1 MTNGVAGKGHVV
13 LSEDTPR
20 FPRAATKLKLDPVLM
35 EHTGV
40 YGKLG
45 TQRVV
50 LISIIHAARFTAQS
64 AIFCVQPGKLDSRN
78 RRVGYL
84 GHLCTPWRRLISCE
98 W

>member
-50 LISIIHAARFTAQS
+50 LISIFTLPGSQPNQRFFVFNRASWIRETVGS
-64 AIFCVQPGKLDSRN
+64 VTSVIFAL
-78 RRVGYL
+78 L
-84 GHLCTPWRRLISCE
+84 GGD
-98 W
+98 

>member
-50 LISIIHAARFTAQS
+50 LISIFTLPGSQPNQRFLCSTGQ
-64 AIFCVQPGKLDSRN
+64 
-78 RRVGYL
+78 VGFAK
-84 GHLCTPWRRLISCE
+84 P
-98 W
+98 

>member
-50 LISIIHAARFTAQS
+50 LISIFTLSGSQPNQRFLRSTGQ
-64 AIFCVQPGKLDSRN
+64 
-78 RRVGYL
+78 VGFAK
-84 GHLCTPWRRLISCE
+84 P
-98 W
+98 

>member
-40 YGKLG
+40 DGKLG

-64 AIFCVQPGKLDSRN
+64 AIFVFN
-78 RRVGYL
+78 RASWIRETVGSVTSVIFALL
-84 GHLCTPWRRLISCE
+84 GGD
-98 W
+98 